1 MARYENTKAISLE
14 AGEAISIGRF
24 VDVSAA
30 NTVTMGDAGTD
41 NIIGVSAE
49 AVATVGDSVPVCVG
63 SGVVLIELG
72 GTLAAGAIVECGTNG
87 VAVASAGAGD
97 IIGGVLLEGGDSGDL
112 VPMVLNIQ
120 RRFAA

>member
-1 MARYENTKAISLE
+1 MARYENTKAISLD

-30 NTVTMGDAGTD
+30 NTITMGDAGTD

-49 AVATVGDSVPVCVG
+49 AVASGDTCPVAVG

-97 IIGGVLLEGGDSGDL
+97 IIGGVLLEGGASGDL

>member
-1 MARYENTKAISLE
+1 MARYENCSAISLG
-14 AGEAISIGRF
+14 AGEAISIARF

-30 NTVTMGDAGTD
+30 NTVTMGDAATD

-49 AVATVGDSVPVCVG
+49 AVASGDTVAVAVG

-97 IIGGVLLEGGDSGDL
+97 IIGGVLLEGGDAGDL